1 MKTRTATTQALI
13 EAAGYSFIK
22 CNRTDYWICQDDSDL
37 SEVAA
42 ARQLGTVIW
51 LAASQLGVS

>member
-1 MKTRTATTQALI
+1 MKTRTAAVMELI
-13 EAAGYSFIK
+13 ELSGYSFIL
-22 CNRTDYWICQDDSDL
+22 CNQTGYWICQDDSDL

-51 LAASQLGVS
+51 LAAERLGV

>member
-1 MKTRTATTQALI
+1 MKTRAAAVMELI
-13 EAAGYSFIK
+13 ELSGYSFIK

-51 LAASQLGVS
+51 LAASQLGV